1 MRVLGVIRLSRET
14 EATTSPA
21 RQREIIERWANAHGH
36 TIVGWAVDLG
46 VSASVDPWER
56 PELGPWLR
64 GERAPFDVV
73 ASWRTDRVARRVL
86 HFARLL
92 DWTRETGRTLV
103 SVTEGFDLSTPM
115 GRMMAQMIAMLAEG
129 ELEAIKERTKGSY
142 EHLTKVGR
150 HRGGFVPMGYRAV
163 PNPDGAGYVLDVDQ
177 DAAEVMRDV
186 VRRILDGA
194 SVNSVVADLNRR
206 GVPTSLDVQRAR
218 AGKEPKGAQWRVG
231 NLSKMLR
238 SETLLGYLVADDGRP
253 VVDDAGRRV
262 RRAEP
267 ILTGDEWTALQRE
280 LGDRA
285 NNRKPR
291 PRVNAALLLR
301 VAYCG
306 VCANDRPMYVYPGRS
321 RRYYRCASKAV
332 GGVGCP
338 NGGASAEWLEAY
350 VEAEF
355 LRRLGHFEVMR
366 RVFVPGESHAE
377 EIAETEI
384 ALGRL
389 VERLEVI
396 PSGGPAERAVIARM
410 AEHEQHIAALRE
422 MPETPDR
429 WVDEPTGETYRDVWA
444 RDLEGRRDLLRR
456 AGVRVYVVRET
467 GRRGNDPEVRFDL
480 GVFDDPEAQRLAEIA
495 AEEAMP

>member
-21 RQREIIERWANAHGH
+21 RQREVIERWANAHGH
-36 TIVGWAVDLG
+36 TIAGWAEDLG

-64 GERAPFDVV
+64 GERGPFD
-73 ASWRTDRVARRVL
+73 ALACWRVDRLARRVL
-86 HFARLL
+86 HFAKLIEWS
-92 DWTRETGRTLV
+92 DTTRRALV

-115 GRMMAQMIAMLAEG
+115 GRTFAQIVAVLAQG
-129 ELEAIKERTKGSY
+129 ELDAIRERTKGSY
-142 EHLTKVGR
+142 EHLTRHGR
-150 HRGGFVPMGYRAV
+150 HRGGFVPMGYRPV
-163 PNPDGAGYVLDVDQ
+163 PNPDGAGYVLDIDSE
-177 DAAEVMRDV
+177 AAEVVREI

-194 SVNSVVADLNRR
+194 SVNSVCADLNRR
-206 GVPTSLDVQRAR
+206 GVPTSLDVQRIR
-218 AGKEPKGAQWRVG
+218 AGKEPKGARWRVG
-231 NLSKMLR
+231 NLARLLR
-238 SETLLGYLVADDGRP
+238 SETLRGYLVTKDGRP

-267 ILTGDEWTALQRE
+267 ILSGDEWSALQRE
-280 LGDRA
+280 LDDRA
-285 NNRKPR
+285 DNRKPR

-306 VCANDRPMYVYPGRS
+306 VCGDRPMYVYPGRS
-321 RRYYRCASKAV
+321 RRYYRCSSKAV
-332 GGVGCP
+332 GGVGCI

-355 LRRLGHFEVMR
+355 LRRLGHFEIKR
-366 RVFVPGESHAE
+366 RVFIAGESHAE
-377 EIAETEI
+377 EIAETGA

-389 VERLEVI
+389 VERLEKI
-396 PSGGPAERAVIARM
+396 PSGGAAEAAVLARM
-410 AEHEQHIAALRE
+410 AEHEQHLGVLRA

-429 WVDEPTGETYRDVWA
+429 WVDEPTGETYADVWA
-444 RDLEGRRDLLRR
+444 RNPEGRRDLLRE
-456 AGVRVYVVRET
+456 AGVRVYVEREA
-467 GRRGNDPEVRFDL
+467 GRRGNDPDVCFDL

-495 AEEAMP
+495 AEEAM